1 MRYILTGNLSV
12 RQNIDSFRTWMQEGW
27 PVLLET
33 DPEAVLTVAG
43 RDPDPEVEAL
53 CRGEE
58 RIRLVPSPP
67 DMEPLLRE
75 ADIYLCPADNG
86 SGIKLRVMDGLR
98 QGLPVVAH
106 RKAARGYEPFV
117 GKGLFLYDDAQTL
130 RRALRAAAVPVDR
143 AGMIRAYQSLFSF
156 EAGVKRLSALLDTL

>member
-1 MRYILTGNLSV
+1 MPASPSAPLLNPDNMRYILTGNLSV

-58 RIRLVPSPP
+58 RIRLVP
-67 DMEPLLRE
+67 
-75 ADIYLCPADNG
+75 ADDGGG
-86 SGIKLRVMDGLR
+86 SKRRVMGGLR

-106 RKAARGYEPFV
+106 RKAARGYESFV

-130 RRALRAAAVPVDR
+130 RRALRAAAVPADR
-143 AGMIRAYQSLFSF
+143 AGMVRAYQSLFSF